1 MSDLVTRAVVRVRER
16 LPRPEV
22 LLVWLL
28 VAHVVMKLLIFPL
41 TMHAPAYNDE
51 QQYYDGARA
60 LSNLVRDVFAF
71 QSPDGAELEH
81 NVVGSGWFM
90 PGMAVVMTPLF
101 VVVPD
106 AGEALCRA
114 YLGLTSLL
122 LLLWAVR
129 SVRKRLGPGYAALL
143 VAFPAL
149 LPSWV
154 FMSFTAYGDPPSGL
168 VLIVLVAHIVDMLRR
183 FRAGE
188 PPRIREALQLG
199 LLATVVLYLRSSTSI
214 VLAALGLVTLVA
226 ALVLLRGARRW
237 RALGAAGLAG
247 VVFLML
253 LAPWSMAASKA
264 LDTRVVTTTTVPI
277 SLANTF
283 GDREQVCFGKCDPDS
298 FLWFR
303 PLRYAR
309 EVGQATGTSE
319 VEVEKQMSDYALR
332 DLERRDYARQ
342 AWWNIGS
349 YFFIP
354 SNFVRY
360 LTPPEGRGTLGKIGQ
375 GLVYGATY
383 VYYVPFLVLMLLSML
398 FVQLRSLEA
407 QILDT
412 LTKISLLTLFVQP
425 FVHVA
430 GSRYWTT
437 AGPLFMVAAAGF
449 LRESYVR
456 RRHDAPVR
464 EHLDGT
470 DAQLSRWLKPVQ
482 LTLSGVFAAV
492 LVVLGVMAI

>member
-1 MSDLVTRAVVRVRER
+1 MRVTGLVDRVTSRM
-16 LPRPEV
+16 PRPEV
-22 LLVWLL
+22 LLGWLI
-28 VAHVVMKLLIFPL
+28 VAHLVLKILVYPL
-41 TMHAPAYNDE
+41 AMHAPAYNDE

-60 LSNLVRDVFAF
+60 LSNLLRDVFAF
-71 QSPDGAELEH
+71 QSPDGAELQR

-90 PGMAVVMTPLF
+90 PGMSIVMAPVF
-101 VVVPD
+101 VVFPH
-106 AGEALCRA
+106 ASAWLCRGW
-114 YLGLTSLL
+114 LGIANLL
-122 LLLWAVR
+122 ILLWAVR

-154 FMSFTAYGDPPSGL
+154 FMTYTAYGDPPSGI
-168 VLIVLVAHIVDMLRR
+168 VLIVLVAHVVDMLRR

-188 PPRIREALQLG
+188 SPSVKEALHLG
-199 LLATVVLYLRSSTSI
+199 LLAIAVLYLRSSTSI
-214 VLAALGLVTLVA
+214 VLAGLGTITLLA
-226 ALVLLRGARRW
+226 ALVLLKGAQRW
-237 RALGAAGLAG
+237 RAVGAAGLSG
-247 VVFLML
+247 VVFVVL
-253 LAPWSMAASKA
+253 LAPWSIAASDA
-264 LDTRVVTTTTVPI
+264 LGDRVVTTTTVPI

-309 EVGQATGTSE
+309 EVGRATDTSE

-332 DLERRDYARQ
+332 DLDRQHYARQ
-342 AWWNIGS
+342 TWWNMGS
-349 YFFIP
+349 YFFVP
-354 SNFVRY
+354 ANFAHY
-360 LTPPEGRGTLGKIGQ
+360 LTPPGGRGPVGKVGEVAIF
-375 GLVYGATY
+375 ATTY
-383 VYYVPFLVLMLLSML
+383 LYYVPWLVLMLISML

-412 LTKISLLTLFVQP
+412 LTKISLMMLFVQP

-449 LRESYVR
+449 VRETYVR
-456 RRHDAPVR
+456 RRHQEPLR
-464 EHLDGT
+464 EPLTGT
-470 DAQLSRWLKPVQ
+470 DA
-482 LTLSGVFAAV
+482 TLSKWLRPLQLALSGFFAAV
-492 LVVLGVMAI
+492 LVVLGILAL